1 MIETYGG
8 TGWFVG
14 WLIEESEMKMMVV
27 LVLVKHMLENKRTF
41 THAYRVVEIVNGNSG
56 RLTDVIDAPF

>member
-1 MIETYGG
+1 
-8 TGWFVG
+8 
-14 WLIEESEMKMMVV
+14 MKMMVV